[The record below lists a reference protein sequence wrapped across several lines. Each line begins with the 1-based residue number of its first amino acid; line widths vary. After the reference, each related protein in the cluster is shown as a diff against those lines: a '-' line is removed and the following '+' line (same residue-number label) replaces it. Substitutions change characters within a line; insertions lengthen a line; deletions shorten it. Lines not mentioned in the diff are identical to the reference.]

1 MTLQGTEGAP
11 HNVRRPRA
19 VWYGPTGCTLHNPK
33 NGVNEVSCAVWGSWG
48 HLFAQLLPIH

>member
-19 VWYGPTGCTLHNPK
+19 VWYGPTSCTLHNPK
-33 NGVNEVSCAVWGSWG
+33 NGVNEASCAVWRSWG
-48 HLFAQLLPIH
+48 HLFAQLLSIH